1 MIGDKDRII
10 TNKQVRP
17 SCRPSWVTWS
27 SSSSPL
33 SPSLLTRWG
42 TRCGPSWVTW
52 MRAGWRPGWAHS
64 TLSTSYR
71 HGEYFAE
78 NTYFLSIIVS
88 LNCKIFNRESRTRAA
103 EGSRMPGEASRQCRY
118 TRPGHHFGIQ
128 LARSFFTL
136 HATKFSFCLEYQE
149 KSLIYISNAMY
160 TLKKKWFVALLLG
173 HCRQNWNFT

>member
-1 MIGDKDRII
+1 
-10 TNKQVRP
+10 
-17 SCRPSWVTWS
+17 
-27 SSSSPL
+27 
-33 SPSLLTRWG
+33 
-42 TRCGPSWVTW
+42 

-149 KSLIYISNAMY
+149 KSLIYLMQCTTQRRSD
-160 TLKKKWFVALLLG
+160 LLLFCLVILDKTEIL
-173 HCRQNWNFT
+173 HSK